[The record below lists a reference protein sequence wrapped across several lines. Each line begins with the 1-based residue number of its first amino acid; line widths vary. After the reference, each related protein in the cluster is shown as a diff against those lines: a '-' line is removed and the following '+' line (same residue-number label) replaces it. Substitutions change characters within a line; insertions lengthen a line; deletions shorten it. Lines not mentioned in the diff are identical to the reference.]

1 MKIQDV
7 IDEVNEAWGE
17 EHEEKRKKIFWDNI
31 YRKPKNL
38 FVIVSLMYIFF
49 SVIFLFMAFR
59 APIELK
65 KISFSFLEFVFNIP
79 YYLFDV
85 RVGIIVSLASVL
97 LSLYVSVGKFADGI
111 EGVSGDARRA
121 AYRQFARCVSSII
134 FVVFILNFWHGLLGG
149 FLQGSS
155 FFFGIS
161 GPDWG
166 RNIVPEHMNLSRYGE
181 TPLWVLIFFAWFTY
195 SSCRMLTFHEKY
207 IFIRNA
213 LVLQRMRDLPGA
225 STIKSCD
232 LYQLVM
238 RYIDGCNN
246 IPRIGSKKVRLPE
259 NYVDRF
265 VDSSDY
271 QGFKFIL
278 PSGSYRDSRFSRK
291 NLVYCISVAVTWIA
305 LPLVLKLLGLTVSE
319 NVLSLYLTCLLSIIL
334 LSFFEFFEAHLEDG
348 YFYRIVYEVNTENI
362 GSKNRKIWEWLSF
375 YGVDVIVGYIVRIFS
390 FFLVALLV
398 VFSLVIYFNGSP
410 QEERWLIPSLVL
422 VLFIISLGLV
432 YFTFWRVRLSR
443 KIAFYEQIIIH
454 SEKYLPKYIKYS
466 KVMDLED
473 EGRSESSSEKEEC
486 GTKKSPSIQ
495 EVYKEIKGKGEF
507 YLIVAYLYCT
517 MIKVNNYYSEYKDE
531 VGHAN
536 IEIAD

>member
-1 MKIQDV
+1 MKIQEV

-38 FVIVSLMYIFF
+38 FVIISLMYIFF

-65 KISFSFLEFVFNIP
+65 EISFSFLEFVFNIP

-121 AYRQFARCVSSII
+121 AYRQFAKCVSSII
-134 FVVFILNFWHGLLGG
+134 FIVFILNFWHGLLAG

-225 STIKSCD
+225 STIKSCG

-278 PSGSYRDSRFSRK
+278 PSGSYRDSRFFRK
-291 NLVYCISVAVTWIA
+291 NLVYCISAAVTWIA

-362 GSKNRKIWEWLSF
+362 GSKNRKIGEWLSF
-375 YGVDVIVGYIVRIFS
+375 YGADVIVGYIVRIFS

-410 QEERWLIPSLVL
+410 QEEGWLIPSLVL

-443 KIAFYEQIIIH
+443 KIIFYEQIIIH

-473 EGRSESSSEKEEC
+473 EGRSESSSEKQEC
-486 GTKKSPSIQ
+486 GTKKSPSIR
-495 EVYKEIKGKGEF
+495 EAYKEIKGKGEF

>member
-1 MKIQDV
+1 
-7 IDEVNEAWGE
+7 
-17 EHEEKRKKIFWDNI
+17 
-31 YRKPKNL
+31 
-38 FVIVSLMYIFF
+38 
-49 SVIFLFMAFR
+49 MAFR

-65 KISFSFLEFVFNIP
+65 EISFSFLEFVFNIP

-134 FVVFILNFWHGLLGG
+134 FVVFILNFWHGLLAG

-166 RNIVPEHMNLSRYGE
+166 RNIVPEHINLSRYGE

-213 LVLQRMRDLPGA
+213 LVLQRMRDLPRA
-225 STIKSCD
+225 STIKSCG

-278 PSGSYRDSRFSRK
+278 PSGSYRDSRFFRK

-362 GSKNRKIWEWLSF
+362 GSKNRKIGEWLSF
-375 YGVDVIVGYIVRIFS
+375 YGADVIVGYIVRIFS
-390 FFLVALLV
+390 FFLVVLLV

-410 QEERWLIPSLVL
+410 QEEGWLIPSLVL

-443 KIAFYEQIIIH
+443 KITFYEQIIIH

-473 EGRSESSSEKEEC
+473 EGRSESSSEKQEC

-495 EVYKEIKGKGEF
+495 EAYKEIKGKGEF
-507 YLIVAYLYCT
+507 YLIMAYLYCT

>member
-1 MKIQDV
+1 MKIQEV

-38 FVIVSLMYIFF
+38 FVIISLMYIFF

-65 KISFSFLEFVFNIP
+65 EISFSFLEFVFNIP

-134 FVVFILNFWHGLLGG
+134 FVVFILNFWHGLLAG

-166 RNIVPEHMNLSRYGE
+166 RNIVPEHINLSRYGE

-213 LVLQRMRDLPGA
+213 LVLQRMRDLPRA
-225 STIKSCD
+225 STIKSCG

-278 PSGSYRDSRFSRK
+278 PSGSYRDSRFFRK

-362 GSKNRKIWEWLSF
+362 GSKNRKIGEWLSF
-375 YGVDVIVGYIVRIFS
+375 YGADVIVGYIVRIFS
-390 FFLVALLV
+390 FFLVVLLV

-410 QEERWLIPSLVL
+410 QEEGWLIPSLVL

-443 KIAFYEQIIIH
+443 KITFYEQIIIH

-473 EGRSESSSEKEEC
+473 EGRSESSSEKQEC

-495 EVYKEIKGKGEF
+495 EAYKEIKGKGEF
-507 YLIVAYLYCT
+507 YLIMAYLYCT

>member
-1 MKIQDV
+1 MKIQEV

-17 EHEEKRKKIFWDNI
+17 EHEEKRKKIFWGNI

-38 FVIVSLMYIFF
+38 FVIISLMYIFF

-65 KISFSFLEFVFNIP
+65 EISFSFLEFVFNIP

-134 FVVFILNFWHGLLGG
+134 FVVFILNFWHGLLAG

-166 RNIVPEHMNLSRYGE
+166 RNIVPEHINLSRYGE

-213 LVLQRMRDLPGA
+213 LVLQRMRDLPRA
-225 STIKSCD
+225 STIKSCG

-278 PSGSYRDSRFSRK
+278 PSGSYRDSRFFRK

-362 GSKNRKIWEWLSF
+362 GSKNRKIGEWLSF
-375 YGVDVIVGYIVRIFS
+375 YGADVIVGYIVRIFS
-390 FFLVALLV
+390 FFLVVLLV

-410 QEERWLIPSLVL
+410 QEEGWLIPSLVL

-443 KIAFYEQIIIH
+443 KITFYEQIIIH

-473 EGRSESSSEKEEC
+473 EGRSESSSEKQEC

-495 EVYKEIKGKGEF
+495 EAYKEIKGKGEF
-507 YLIVAYLYCT
+507 YLIMAYLYCT

>member
-1 MKIQDV
+1 MKIQEV

-38 FVIVSLMYIFF
+38 FVIISLMYIFF

-65 KISFSFLEFVFNIP
+65 EISFSFLEFVFNIP

-134 FVVFILNFWHGLLGG
+134 FVVFILNFWHGLLAG

-166 RNIVPEHMNLSRYGE
+166 RNIVPEHINLSRYGE

-213 LVLQRMRDLPGA
+213 LVLQRMRDLPRA
-225 STIKSCD
+225 STIKSCG

-278 PSGSYRDSRFSRK
+278 PSGSYRDSRFFRK

-362 GSKNRKIWEWLSF
+362 GSKNRKIGEWLSF
-375 YGVDVIVGYIVRIFS
+375 YGADVIVGYIVRIFS
-390 FFLVALLV
+390 FFLVVLLV

-410 QEERWLIPSLVL
+410 QEEGWLIPSLVL

-443 KIAFYEQIIIH
+443 KITFYEQIIIH

-473 EGRSESSSEKEEC
+473 EGRSESSSDKQQC
-486 GTKKSPSIQ
+486 GTKNSPSIK
-495 EVYKEIKGKGEF
+495 EASKEIKGKGEF
-507 YLIVAYLYCT
+507 YLIMAYLYCT

>member
-1 MKIQDV
+1 MKIQEV

-38 FVIVSLMYIFF
+38 FVIISVMYIFF

-65 KISFSFLEFVFNIP
+65 EISFSFLEFVFNIP

-134 FVVFILNFWHGLLGG
+134 FVVFILNFWHGLLAG

-166 RNIVPEHMNLSRYGE
+166 RNIVPEYMNLSRYGE
-181 TPLWVLIFFAWFTY
+181 TPLWVLIFFAWFTF

-225 STIKSCD
+225 NKIKSRG

-238 RYIDGCNN
+238 RCIDGCNN
-246 IPRIGSKKVRLPE
+246 IPRIGSRKVRLPE
-259 NYVDRF
+259 NYIDRF
-265 VDSSDY
+265 VESSDY

-278 PSGSYRDSRFSRK
+278 PSGSYRDSRFFRK
-291 NLVYCISVAVTWIA
+291 NLFCCIFVAVAWIA
-305 LPLVLKLLGLTVSE
+305 LPLVFKLLGLTVGE
-319 NVLSLYLTCLLSIIL
+319 NIFSLYLMCILSIIL
-334 LSFFEFFEAHLEDG
+334 LSFFESVEAYLEDG

-362 GSKNRKIWEWLSF
+362 CSRNRKIAEWLSF
-375 YGVDVIVGYIVRIFS
+375 YGADVIVGYIVRIFS
-390 FFLVALLV
+390 FFLVVILL
-398 VFSLVIYFNGSP
+398 VFSLIIYFNGSS
-410 QEERWLIPSLVL
+410 QEEGWLMPALIL
-422 VLFIISLGLV
+422 VLFIISLGLA

-443 KIAFYEQIIIH
+443 KITFYEQIIIH
-454 SEKYLPKYIKYS
+454 SEEYLPEYVKYS
-466 KVMDLED
+466 TVMGLEGGD
-473 EGRSESSSEKEEC
+473 HSKSSAGEQEC
-486 GTKKSPSIQ
+486 GMKKSPSIQ
-495 EVYKEIKGKGEF
+495 EAYKEIKEKGEF

-531 VGHAN
+531 VGYVN
-536 IEIAD
+536 IENVD